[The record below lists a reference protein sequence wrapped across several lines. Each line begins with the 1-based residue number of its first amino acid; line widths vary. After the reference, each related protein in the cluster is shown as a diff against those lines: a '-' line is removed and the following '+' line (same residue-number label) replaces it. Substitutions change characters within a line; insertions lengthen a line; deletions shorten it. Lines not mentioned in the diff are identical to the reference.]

1 MPRPTA
7 SAVDP
12 NAAEWAEV
20 EALAADHPD
29 SGRHNLYTESCG
41 RWAGD
46 TAWLALTVRDE
57 TGTSK
62 NFTYAQLDAMS
73 ARIAGYLRSRGIV
86 AGDRVAGILDRGLAP
101 WLVAFAAWRL
111 GAVYVPLFTGFGAA
125 ALADRLRVASA
136 GIVVCEPALQAALED
151 EQPGTEIISS
161 ATAPGGRPGRPS
173 LGQALGHPA
182 YRPIAATGPADTA
195 VMMFTSGTTGTP
207 KACTIPH
214 AGWLATVPF
223 ARHVL
228 NLRPGSAVLGL
239 SDPGWS
245 YGLLTT
251 GTTIMALGHRVIVQT
266 GRFEPARLIDALAE
280 NGTVHVAGAPT
291 AFRRLLDSMSDGPSL
306 PGLRPAT
313 SGGEPLDPE
322 TARTWSELTGVPL
335 RNGYGLTEV
344 GMVLADPGEGDG
356 RLEPIPGWEVRLAD
370 PDNPGRTATEGRL
383 LIRRPPHQL
392 SNGYANAARAW
403 AGLWTEDGWLA
414 TEDIFRQDE
423 DGKLTYRG
431 RVDDVIV
438 SSGYKISPVE
448 VESVLRRHPGVRD
461 AAAVPTP
468 DGSGGSA
475 VRAVVE
481 TMPGCA
487 GSPELASK
495 LKEIVRREAGRHA
508 YPRIVDFTDQLP
520 RTASGK
526 VRRQALGPDRP
537 RAALPQSADPA
548 GWEAQ

>member
-1 MPRPTA
+1 MPGPTA
-7 SAVDP
+7 APVDA
-12 NAAEWAEV
+12 NTAEWALV
-20 EALAADHPD
+20 EALAAEHPR

-41 RWAGD
+41 RWAAD
-46 TAWLALTVRDE
+46 STRTALTVRDE
-57 TGTSK
+57 SGTSE
-62 NFTYAQLDAMS
+62 NFTYTQLDGMS
-73 ARIAGYLRSRGIV
+73 ARLAGYLRSRGIG
-86 AGDRVAGILDRGLAP
+86 AGDTVAGILDRGLAP

-111 GAVYVPLFTGFGAA
+111 GAVYVPLFTGYGAA
-125 ALADRLRVASA
+125 ALADRLRLASA
-136 GIVVCEPALQAALED
+136 RIVVCEPALQAALED
-151 EQPGTEIISS
+151 ELPGTEIIGS
-161 ATAPGGRPGRPS
+161 ATATDGRPGRPS
-173 LGQALGHPA
+173 LGQALAHPP

-228 NLRPGSAVLGL
+228 GTRPDSAVLGL

-251 GTTIMALGHRVIVQT
+251 GSTIMALGHRVIVQT
-266 GRFEPARLIDALAE
+266 GRFDAARILYALAE
-280 NGTVHVAGAPT
+280 NGAVHVAGAPT
-291 AFRRLLDSMSDGPSL
+291 AFRRLLDSIPDGPPL
-306 PGLRPAT
+306 PGLLPAT

-322 TARTWSELTGVPL
+322 TARSWSELTGVPL

-370 PDNPGRTATEGRL
+370 PGRTASEGRL

-392 SNGYANAARAW
+392 SDGYANATPAW
-403 AGLWTEDGWLA
+403 ARLWTEDGWLA
-414 TEDIFRQDE
+414 TEDVFRRDS

-438 SSGYKISPVE
+438 TSGYKISPVE

-468 DGSGGSA
+468 DGAGGST

-481 TMPGCA
+481 TMPGYA
-487 GSPELASK
+487 GSPELASN
-495 LKEIVRREAGRHA
+495 LKDLVRQEAGRHA
-508 YPRIVDFTDQLP
+508 YPRIIDFTDQLP
-520 RTASGK
+520 RTESGK
-526 VRRQALGPDRP
+526 VRRQALGPEGP
-537 RAALPQSADPA
+537 GSALPRSTAPA
-548 GWEAQ
+548 AGEAQWP